1 MRLLCSIAL
10 AAAACS
16 GTADKVPA
24 NQTIALDREPVD
36 IGAAFVG
43 TVQNESLQIINQGRA
58 TLTINSIKLT
68 QPDGGVIPNA
78 AAGGFD
84 QPLIA
89 ADGGTS
95 STALPL
101 KIGGL
106 GAGFVQFNWGPK
118 TRGTKVAQLSIAS
131 DDPSLPLLVTTVTG
145 CAVPTDG
152 GPSGCVCAD
161 GGVPGADGGC

>member
-1 MRLLCSIAL
+1 MRLFCLIAL
-10 AAAACS
+10 AAVACS

-24 NQTIALDREPVD
+24 TQTIALDREPVD

-43 TVQNESLQIINQGRA
+43 TVQNESLQILNQGRA
-58 TLTINSIKLT
+58 DLTINSVVLT
-68 QPDGGVIPNA
+68 QPDGGVLPNA

-95 STALPL
+95 ASSLPL
-101 KIGGL
+101 KVGGL
-106 GAGFVQFNWGPK
+106 GAAFVQFNWGPK
-118 TRGTKVAQLSIAS
+118 SAGTKTAQLTISS
-131 DDPSLPLLVTTVTG
+131 DDPAQPLLVTTVTG

-161 GGVPGADGGC
+161 GGTPGADGGC